1 MSDLTI
7 RTQNRSMGTAGVTGH
22 LCINCWKGFKAQPWN
37 AIYQKKIVPKNA
49 ADAKPS
55 LDTLVGH
62 AKGVGA
68 VIEKSPSKKYFKTKP
83 SPPGQKKES
92 QKVKNPKKVKNP
104 MKGRKS
110 YEKLEILLKVKK
122 NYQV

>member
-1 MSDLTI
+1 M
-7 RTQNRSMGTAGVTGH
+7 
-22 LCINCWKGFKAQPWN
+22 F
-37 AIYQKKIVPKNA
+37 PKNA

-55 LDTLVGH
+55 LDTLVGQ

-68 VIEKSPSKKYFKTKP
+68 VIEKSPSKNIPKP
-83 SPPGQKKES
+83 NLPFRGKKKKS

-104 MKGRKS
+104 TKGRKS